1 MNGTREKRQALR
13 IPPFVAPCRYVV
25 EDRRVA
31 GFLTDL
37 SSLGGR
43 VHTDAEPPPVDTAV
57 TVEVRLARQPTHVR
71 LPAVVEWVRRATRG
85 GFVFGVSFA
94 GIGAEA
100 QRAVDGVVE
109 EFRRRAESIG

>member
-1 MNGTREKRQALR
+1 MTDSEKRQALR

-25 EDRRVA
+25 GEQRVA

-43 VHTDAEPPPVDTAV
+43 VHTDLVPPAVDARV
-57 TVEVRLARQPTHVR
+57 VVEVRLGGQPTHVQ
-71 LPAVVEWVRRATRG
+71 LPAAVEWTHPSSRG

-94 GIGAEA
+94 GIGPAE
-100 QRAVDGVVE
+100 QRAVDAVVE
-109 EFRRRAESIG
+109 EFRRRAAAIE

>member
-1 MNGTREKRQALR
+1 MSGTSEKRQALR

-25 EDRRVA
+25 GDQRVA

-37 SSLGGR
+37 SSRGGR
-43 VHTDAEPPPVDTAV
+43 IHTEIEPPSVDARV
-57 TVEVRLARQPTHVR
+57 TVEVRFGGQPTHVQ
-71 LPAVVEWVRRATRG
+71 LPAAVEWARTSARG

-94 GIGAEA
+94 GIGADE

-109 EFRRRAESIG
+109 EFRRRAAAIE